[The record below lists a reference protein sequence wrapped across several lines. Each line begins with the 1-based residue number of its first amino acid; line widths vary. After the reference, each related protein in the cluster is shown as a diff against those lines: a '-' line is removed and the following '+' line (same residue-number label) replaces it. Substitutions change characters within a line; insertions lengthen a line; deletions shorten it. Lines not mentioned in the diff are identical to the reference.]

1 MLIINGEQVQADGK
15 TLLEYLEENNYG
27 LKRIAVECNGQIVP
41 KQAYADKVLND
52 GDKIEI
58 VSFVGGG

>member
-1 MLIINGEQVQADGK
+1 MLIINGNQIQADGM
-15 TLLEYLEENNYG
+15 TLLKYLEENGYG
-27 LKRIAVECNGQIVP
+27 LQRIAVECNGEIIP
-41 KQAYADKVLND
+41 KAAYADKVLND